1 MGVIFLFRP
10 RTATEAVLG
19 NFQFGRF
26 FTGEFSPRVATMKT
40 ISFSYHSARVGR
52 RLATALFVLGLQLS
66 LAGVPVGSLRAAGE
80 NDERNAFTWKN
91 LQSDIAGVADRTD
104 PNLVNSWGLV
114 INPTAKVFWI
124 ADNGAGVSTLYR
136 PDGSPVL
143 LGQSSQ
149 NFVTLPPTLVDTAT
163 PPAVPTAAP
172 TGIVFNNP
180 ATNAFLISPPTN
192 PAIFLFDGE
201 DGGIWGWNPAVD
213 LLNATLIIKPSSSD
227 PTTNSV
233 YKGLALANR
242 KTGGP
247 TLFATNFRNGT
258 VDVFDSSFKL
268 VNTFVDPKPPAVPTS
283 TKSPGWAPFGIA
295 TIDNLL
301 YVTFALQNAA
311 KHDDVGGPGNG
322 FVDVFSPD
330 TGFIKRLI
338 EFNGEGPL
346 NSPWG
351 LAEAPREFGE
361 FGHDVL
367 LVGNFGDG
375 TINAFNIQTGA
386 SLGPLK
392 NRRGEPLAF
401 NGLWALF
408 SFDHRLYF
416 TAGSVTSLTACSDL
430 SNGQKNK
437 MTTTL
442 RIIGNRDVS

>member
-1 MGVIFLFRP
+1 MIDPTPSCFV
-10 RTATEAVLG
+10 
-19 NFQFGRF
+19 
-26 FTGEFSPRVATMKT
+26 PRVATMKT
-40 ISFSYHSARVGR
+40 ISFSYHSARMGR

-66 LAGVPVGSLRAAGE
+66 LAGFPVGSLRAAGE

-104 PNLVNSWGLV
+104 SNLVNSWGLV

-124 ADNGAGVSTLYR
+124 ADNGTGVSTLYR
-136 PDGSPVL
+136 PDGTPVL
-143 LGQSSQ
+143 LGQSGQ

-180 ATNAFLISPPTN
+180 ATNAFLIPPTTN

-201 DGGIWGWNPAVD
+201 DGGIWGWNPGVD
-213 LLNATLIIKPSSSD
+213 LVTATLIVKPSSPD
-227 PTTNSV
+227 ATKNSV

-242 KTGGP
+242 KTGEP
-247 TLFATNFRNGT
+247 TLYATNFRNGT

-268 VNTFVDPKPPAVPTS
+268 VTTFVDPKPPAVPPS
-283 TKSPGWAPFGIA
+283 TTSPGWAPFGVA

-311 KHDDVGGPGNG
+311 KHDDVAGPGNG

-338 EFNGEGPL
+338 KFNSKGPL

-351 LAEAPREFGE
+351 LAEAPPEFGE

-375 TINAFNIQTGA
+375 TINAFNIQTGD

-392 NRRGEPLAF
+392 NRRGESLAF

-408 SFDHRLYF
+408 SFDDRLYF
-416 TAGSVTSLTACSDL
+416 TAG
-430 SNGQKNK
+430 
-437 MTTTL
+437 
-442 RIIGNRDVS
+442 IGDESHGLFGFIKRSGEQDEHDSHE